1 MRKVFI
7 FAVFYEIAVDLSYFH
22 FNVMTMNVSY
32 VQLLCHDI
40 RLVLFAKV
48 MS

>member
-1 MRKVFI
+1 
-7 FAVFYEIAVDLSYFH
+7 
-22 FNVMTMNVSY
+22 MTMNVSY
-32 VQLLCHDI
+32 VQLLCHDT